1 MSNTPQKNFRFTPE
15 TLEMIKRIQA
25 HYGNELTISA
35 AIVIAITHECERIEA
50 IEHEH
55 RRWII
60 AHPAQPKP

>member
-1 MSNTPQKNFRFTPE
+1 
-15 TLEMIKRIQA
+15 MIKRIQA